1 MFLWERI
8 FRTRRP
14 NRFLR
19 VAYDVVARHVSDHG
33 HRRLP
38 DQYQPRFI
46 HTRDSR
52 IGPCLVKM
60 IQWARWF
67 RGVYAGISFE
77 YCASVRSMRNATTT
91 LRNARK
97 REREEE
103 GGRDGAAT
111 CVFRDA
117 SSVGAWVESGM
128 WVIVVWMEIDSCWGC
143 SCGLVHVFL
152 PLPAAF
158 FDPLISSLF
167 LSSLIPRLPFS
178 PSRFPIFGI
187 NL

>member
-1 MFLWERI
+1 MKKFKKNDRFLNFSRWIYTHIYTYIYMFLWERI

-97 REREEE
+97 RERKRERWR
-103 GGRDGAAT
+103 GDVCFSR
-111 CVFRDA
+111 CV
-117 SSVGAWVESGM
+117 E
-128 WVIVVWMEIDSCWGC
+128 CWGVSGKRNVGYC
-143 SCGLVHVFL
+143 
-152 PLPAAF
+152 
-158 FDPLISSLF
+158 
-167 LSSLIPRLPFS
+167 RLNGN
-178 PSRFPIFGI
+178 R
-187 NL
+187 